1 MGKNAAD
8 VEKCGNYGKQAAFD
22 GVKQALSDGTLTQA
36 RIDESVLRILQV
48 KAEYNILQ

>member
-1 MGKNAAD
+1 MILMPQD
-8 VEKCGNYGKQAAFD
+8 LQAEFD
-22 GVKQALSDGTLTQA
+22 GVKAALAGGTLTQS